1 MDYEKSDLYQK
12 GKGENPTNEKEAKR
26 INERI
31 SKTKKSHDSIRKK
44 NEGKKE
50 MSYLSGIPNTVLA
63 LVGIGLTLFI
73 AKDKLG
79 LEDKIN
85 DVRGRIGI

>member
-1 MDYEKSDLYQK
+1 
-12 GKGENPTNEKEAKR
+12 
-26 INERI
+26 
-31 SKTKKSHDSIRKK
+31 
-44 NEGKKE
+44 

-79 LEDKIN
+79 LEDKYFTALNKIEQIKN
-85 DVRGRIGI
+85 YYNVAGRVNL

>member
-1 MDYEKSDLYQK
+1 MVNSTIIKNRS
-12 GKGENPTNEKEAKR
+12 
-26 INERI
+26 ERN
-31 SKTKKSHDSIRKK
+31 K
-44 NEGKKE
+44 
-50 MSYLSGIPNTVLA
+50 MSMLAGIPNTVLA

-85 DVRGRIGI
+85 DVKGRIGI

>member
-1 MDYEKSDLYQK
+1 
-12 GKGENPTNEKEAKR
+12 
-26 INERI
+26 
-31 SKTKKSHDSIRKK
+31 
-44 NEGKKE
+44 

-79 LEDKIN
+79 LEDKYFTALNYIEAAKN
-85 DVRGRIGI
+85 HYKVTGRIGI

>member
-1 MDYEKSDLYQK
+1 
-12 GKGENPTNEKEAKR
+12 
-26 INERI
+26 
-31 SKTKKSHDSIRKK
+31 
-44 NEGKKE
+44 
-50 MSYLSGIPNTVLA
+50 MSQILAGLPNTVLA

-85 DVRGRIGI
+85 NVRGRIGILVLTETYNPQAMRAKILQLKAIYMVIQLKILECQLVPMNMS

>member
-1 MDYEKSDLYQK
+1 M
-12 GKGENPTNEKEAKR
+12 ENN
-26 INERI
+26 
-31 SKTKKSHDSIRKK
+31 SHR
-44 NEGKKE
+44 EKKE
-50 MSYLSGIPNTVLA
+50 VIFNMSILAGLPNTVLA

-85 DVRGRIGI
+85 DVKGRIGI

>member
-1 MDYEKSDLYQK
+1 LNQILA
-12 GKGENPTNEKEAKR
+12 G
-26 INERI
+26 
-31 SKTKKSHDSIRKK
+31 
-44 NEGKKE
+44 
-50 MSYLSGIPNTVLA
+50 LPNTMLA
-63 LVGIGLTLFI
+63 LLGIGLTLFI

>member
-1 MDYEKSDLYQK
+1 
-12 GKGENPTNEKEAKR
+12 
-26 INERI
+26 
-31 SKTKKSHDSIRKK
+31 
-44 NEGKKE
+44 
-50 MSYLSGIPNTVLA
+50 LSQILAGLPNTVLA

-73 AKDKLG
+73 AKEKLG